1 MSNTPVGTSVYEPSA
16 PDPRLLVRWF
26 VQYNPLF
33 TMSAL
38 CVLGGV
44 LLLSQHLQSTT
55 TDVSLG
61 LSVVVELYQWL
72 LIGTAGLLY
81 RRLNEHRPGV
91 ILGII
96 ALVFLAD
103 PTLQLSA
110 LAAAGHVGA
119 CVLWV
124 VLVAAKLHALQHAFC
139 LRLSAAARAVPVLAA
154 AFVAALP
161 NARLFEDVAD
171 AVPVGLAVGIFL
183 LGALAT
189 VMKPTIESTR
199 ALGEVGEEMM
209 PRLVRSAVAIG
220 VVGALFQGGNAIFA
234 LGVGAILPALA
245 SCFLV
250 AILRLRQEHEP
261 ILWGAAFT
269 AVIIFNGAGLL
280 LQLGLPLL
288 AVTLLLASRHH
299 APRVLSAG
307 LLAAAVPSLL
317 VLRQDLSLHNGAHIA
332 IAAVVTIA
340 LLGVL
345 VQRRAPSALLAVVLI
360 HHRTI
365 PLLVLPA
372 LKAEHTGT
380 WGIALVGAGF
390 VMLPLGVY
398 AHRRLS
404 RSLALDDARLAVEAM
419 AAPTSSA
426 SPGVP

>member
-1 MSNTPVGTSVYEPSA
+1 MSTAPTGTAIDPPS
-16 PDPRLLVRWF
+16 PDSNRLLVRWF

-44 LLLSQHLQSTT
+44 LLLSQHLQSSTR
-55 TDVSLG
+55 DVSLG

-110 LAAAGHVGA
+110 LATAGHVGA
-119 CVLWV
+119 CVVWV

-139 LRLSAAARAVPVLAA
+139 LRLSASARAVPVLAA
-154 AFVAALP
+154 ACVAALP
-161 NARLFEDVAD
+161 NARLFDDVAD
-171 AVPVGLAVGIFL
+171 AVPAALAVGIFL
-183 LGALAT
+183 LGLLAT
-189 VMKPTIESTR
+189 MMKPTVASTR
-199 ALGEVGEEMM
+199 ALGELGEEML
-209 PRLVRSAVAIG
+209 PRLVRAAVVIG
-220 VVGALFQGGNAIFA
+220 VVGALYQGGNAIYA
-234 LGVGAILPALA
+234 LGIGAILPALA
-245 SCFLV
+245 ACFLV
-250 AILRLRQEHEP
+250 VVLRLRAEHEP

-288 AVTLLLASRHH
+288 AVSLLIASRNH

-317 VLRQDLSLHNGAHIA
+317 VLRHDLSLHNGAHVA
-332 IAAVVTIA
+332 IAAVVSLA
-340 LLGVL
+340 LMAVL
-345 VQRRAPSALLAVVLI
+345 VQRRAPSALLAFVLL

-365 PLLVLPA
+365 PLLVLPT
-372 LKAEHTGT
+372 LKTEHTGT
-380 WGIALVGAGF
+380 WGLVLVGAGF
-390 VMLPLGVY
+390 GLLPLGVY

-404 RSLALDDARLAVEAM
+404 RSLALDDAHLAACAM

-426 SPGVP
+426 SPGVS